1 MRSIICC
8 VSFRIRFDLVLFC
21 FLNSLVLI
29 LNIFNHV
36 ALIKSNKKSIRGNHF
51 HKKTIQYT
59 YVLDGKLYY
68 FKKKGRSYQKKI
80 LKKGDLIKTMPL
92 EIHAF
97 KFLAKKNTLLI
108 FSSGLRG
115 GKDYEKDTFRVESI
129 VK

>member
-1 MRSIICC
+1 MR
-8 VSFRIRFDLVLFC
+8 
-21 FLNSLVLI
+21 
-29 LNIFNHV
+29 NIFDRKYFVDKRGFIADILYNVKINHV

-68 FKKKGRSYQKKI
+68 FKKKGSSFQKKI
-80 LKKGDLIKTMPL
+80 LKKGDLIKTKPL

-115 GKDYEKDTFRVESI
+115 GKDYEKDTYRVKSI
-129 VK
+129 VN

>member
-1 MRSIICC
+1 MR
-8 VSFRIRFDLVLFC
+8 
-21 FLNSLVLI
+21 
-29 LNIFNHV
+29 NIFDREYFVDKRGFIVDILYNTKINHV

-68 FKKKGRSYQKKI
+68 FKKKGRSYHKKI

>member
-1 MRSIICC
+1 MK
-8 VSFRIRFDLVLFC
+8 
-21 FLNSLVLI
+21 
-29 LNIFNHV
+29 NIFDKEYFIDKRGFIVDILYNTKINHV

-59 YVLDGKLYY
+59 YVLDGRLYY
-68 FKKKGRSYQKKI
+68 FKKKGRSYQKKN

-97 KFLAKKNTLLI
+97 KFLAKRNTLLI
-108 FSSGLRG
+108 FSYGLRG
-115 GKDYEKDTFRVESI
+115 GKDYEKDTFRVKSI

>member
-1 MRSIICC
+1 MR
-8 VSFRIRFDLVLFC
+8 
-21 FLNSLVLI
+21 
-29 LNIFNHV
+29 NIFDKEYFVDKRGFIVDILYNTKINHV

-68 FKKKGRSYQKKI
+68 FKKKGRSYQKTI
-80 LKKGDLIKTMPL
+80 LKKGDLIKTVPL

-97 KFLAKKNTLLI
+97 KFLAERNTLLI

>member
-1 MRSIICC
+1 MR
-8 VSFRIRFDLVLFC
+8 
-21 FLNSLVLI
+21 
-29 LNIFNHV
+29 NIFDKEYFIDKRGFIVDILYNTKINHV
-36 ALIKSNKKSIRGNHF
+36 ALIKSNKNSIRGNHF

-59 YVLDGKLYY
+59 YVLNGKLYY
-68 FKKKGRSYQKKI
+68 FKKKGNNYKKII
-80 LKKGDLIKTMPL
+80 LKKGDLIKTIPL

-129 VK
+129 IK

>member
-1 MRSIICC
+1 MR
-8 VSFRIRFDLVLFC
+8 
-21 FLNSLVLI
+21 
-29 LNIFNHV
+29 NIFDREYFVDKRGFIVDILYNTKINHV

-80 LKKGDLIKTMPL
+80 LKKGDLINTMPL
-92 EIHAF
+92 EINAF

>member
-1 MRSIICC
+1 MR
-8 VSFRIRFDLVLFC
+8 
-21 FLNSLVLI
+21 
-29 LNIFNHV
+29 NIFDREYFVDKRGFIVDILYNTKINHV

-97 KFLAKKNTLLI
+97 KFLAKRNTLLI

-115 GKDYEKDTFRVESI
+115 GKDYEKDTFRVEPI

>member
-1 MRSIICC
+1 MK
-8 VSFRIRFDLVLFC
+8 
-21 FLNSLVLI
+21 
-29 LNIFNHV
+29 NIFDREYFVDKRGFIVDILYNTKINHV

>member
-1 MRSIICC
+1 MR
-8 VSFRIRFDLVLFC
+8 
-21 FLNSLVLI
+21 
-29 LNIFNHV
+29 NIFDSEYFVDKRGFIVDILYNTKINHV

-97 KFLAKKNTLLI
+97 KFLAKRNTLLI

>member
-1 MRSIICC
+1 MR
-8 VSFRIRFDLVLFC
+8 
-21 FLNSLVLI
+21 
-29 LNIFNHV
+29 NIFDSEYFVDKRGFIVDILYNTKINHV

-97 KFLAKKNTLLI
+97 KFLAKRNTLLI

-115 GKDYEKDTFRVESI
+115 GKDYEKDTFRVEPI

>member
-1 MRSIICC
+1 MR
-8 VSFRIRFDLVLFC
+8 
-21 FLNSLVLI
+21 
-29 LNIFNHV
+29 NIFDREYFVDKRGFIVDILYNTKINHV

-97 KFLAKKNTLLI
+97 KFLAKRNTLLI

-115 GKDYEKDTFRVESI
+115 GKNYEKDTFRVESI

>member
-1 MRSIICC
+1 MR
-8 VSFRIRFDLVLFC
+8 
-21 FLNSLVLI
+21 
-29 LNIFNHV
+29 NIFDSEYFVDKRGFIVDILYNTKINHV

>member
-1 MRSIICC
+1 MR
-8 VSFRIRFDLVLFC
+8 
-21 FLNSLVLI
+21 
-29 LNIFNHV
+29 NIFDREYFVDKRGFIVDILYNTKINHV

>member
-1 MRSIICC
+1 MR
-8 VSFRIRFDLVLFC
+8 
-21 FLNSLVLI
+21 
-29 LNIFNHV
+29 NIFDKEYFIDKRGFIVDILYNTKINHV

-59 YVLDGKLYY
+59 YVIDGKLYY

-115 GKDYEKDTFRVESI
+115 GKDYEKDTFRVKSI

>member
-1 MRSIICC
+1 MR
-8 VSFRIRFDLVLFC
+8 
-21 FLNSLVLI
+21 
-29 LNIFNHV
+29 NIFDKEYFIDKRGFIVDILYNTKINHV

-59 YVLDGKLYY
+59 YVIDGKLYY

-97 KFLAKKNTLLI
+97 KFLAKRSTLLI

-115 GKDYEKDTFRVESI
+115 GKDYEKDTFRVKSI